1 MCKLNWYKSAHFLAV
16 AADIQ
21 MKRDLFLQGL
31 TGRAFER
38 AKEVDEKCRNENQVE
53 RGEQIDVNRMEFI

>member
-1 MCKLNWYKSAHFLAV
+1 MQIKH
-16 AADIQ
+16 IP
-21 MKRDLFLQGL
+21 FLQGL

-53 RGEQIDVNRMEFI
+53 RGEQTEVNQIEFV

>member
-1 MCKLNWYKSAHFLAV
+1 M
-16 AADIQ
+16 
-21 MKRDLFLQGL
+21 

-53 RGEQIDVNRMEFI
+53 RGEQTRA

>member
-1 MCKLNWYKSAHFLAV
+1 M
-16 AADIQ
+16 
-21 MKRDLFLQGL
+21 

-53 RGEQIDVNRMEFI
+53 RGKHKF

>member
-1 MCKLNWYKSAHFLAV
+1 MQIKHTP
-16 AADIQ
+16 
-21 MKRDLFLQGL
+21 FLQGL

-53 RGEQIDVNRMEFI
+53 RGEQTEVKQIEFV